1 LLQATRKSLTQVKK
15 VLKKAKE
22 MIKIQEDV
30 ETKVFNTGKV
40 AKPNVDVWA
49 KDYGV
54 TYSPDTE
61 EDATEES

>member
-1 LLQATRKSLTQVKK
+1 
-15 VLKKAKE
+15 
-22 MIKIQEDV
+22 MIKIQEEV
-30 ETKVFNTGKV
+30 ETKVFSTGKV
-40 AKPNVDVWA
+40 AKPKVDVWA